1 MSSYEH
7 VTLLLTWR
15 VSSSPAHTDQLLFH
29 RGRQLKFYWLM
40 EFVSVQQNLNFN
52 LTSWFKHGRLGES
65 VRVQL
70 QTVTTCQHE
79 HLQAV
84 INDHRYHA
92 AAAERSPEPSKPR
105 GGLQSDPACRA
116 FSRPLSQRGTS
127 HQNNSLFLQN
137 HRWVKASRFFR
148 SNLTF
153 MWRRRCC
160 HSVRFSV
167 HVFSAVLHHVMSL
180 SQSRMWFSTFNG
192 LVLIHESLTSHRSLW
207 L

>member
-29 RGRQLKFYWLM
+29 HGRQLKFYWLM

-65 VRVQL
+65 VRAQL

-79 HLQAV
+79 HLQAA

-116 FSRPLSQRGTS
+116 FSRPLSQRGTTTVTRITVCFCRTTDGS
-127 HQNNSLFLQN
+127 KLHVSLGPIWCSCGGGGAVTRSGSVFMFSLLCYITSCLCL
-137 HRWVKASRFFR
+137 RVECDSARLTASFWF
-148 SNLTF
+148 T
-153 MWRRRCC
+153 
-160 HSVRFSV
+160 
-167 HVFSAVLHHVMSL
+167 SL
-180 SQSRMWFSTFNG
+180 
-192 LVLIHESLTSHRSLW
+192 
-207 L
+207 

>member
-1 MSSYEH
+1 
-7 VTLLLTWR
+7 
-15 VSSSPAHTDQLLFH
+15 
-29 RGRQLKFYWLM
+29 M
-40 EFVSVQQNLNFN
+40 EFVSIQQNLNFN

-65 VRVQL
+65 VRAQL

-148 SNLTF
+148 SNVTF
-153 MWRRRCC
+153 MWTRRCC

-167 HVFSAVLHHVMSL
+167 HVFSVCTLNSLLCYITSCLCLRVECDSARLTASFWFMSL
-180 SQSRMWFSTFNG
+180 
-192 LVLIHESLTSHRSLW
+192 
-207 L
+207 